1 MTISGRA
8 KSLVSPPA
16 ITTGGRAG
24 NDGGRLRAVIA
35 SQAIRDQIA
44 AQLWARGYPN
54 VCVSRS
60 NIEGRAM
67 APEPRRQ
74 S

>member
-1 MTISGRA
+1 MISNQA
-8 KSLVSPPA
+8 TSLVSLPA
-16 ITTGGRAG
+16 VPIGGRAV
-24 NDGGRLRAVIA
+24 NHVATLRPVIA
-35 SQAIRDQIA
+35 SPPIRDEIA

-54 VCVSRS
+54 VCLSRS
-60 NIEGRAM
+60 NIKGWAM

>member
-1 MTISGRA
+1 MISGQA
-8 KSLVSPPA
+8 TSLVSSRA
-16 ITTGGRAG
+16 IPTGGRAA
-24 NDGGRLRAVIA
+24 NDVATLRAVIA
-35 SQAIRDQIA
+35 SPPIRDEIA

-54 VCVSRS
+54 VCLSMG
-60 NIEGRAM
+60 NIKSWAM

>member
-1 MTISGRA
+1 VHIGGRVASDAA
-8 KSLVSPPA
+8 KLRAEIASPP
-16 ITTGGRAG
+16 
-24 NDGGRLRAVIA
+24 
-35 SQAIRDQIA
+35 IRDEIA

-54 VCVSRS
+54 VCLSRS
-60 NIEGRAM
+60 NIKSRAM

>member
-1 MTISGRA
+1 MISGQAMRLILSPAFDHGGRVIGDQATSRA
-8 KSLVSPPA
+8 AMASPP
-16 ITTGGRAG
+16 
-24 NDGGRLRAVIA
+24 
-35 SQAIRDQIA
+35 IRDEIA

-54 VCVSRS
+54 VCLSRS
-60 NIEGRAM
+60 NIESRAM

>member
-1 MTISGRA
+1 MISGQGT
-8 KSLVSPPA
+8 SLNLSPA
-16 ITTGGRAG
+16 FVTGGRFISDPA
-24 NDGGRLRAVIA
+24 LCAEMA
-35 SQAIRDQIA
+35 SPPIRDEIA

-54 VCVSRS
+54 VRLSRS
-60 NIEGRAM
+60 NIESRAM

>member
-1 MTISGRA
+1 MISGPA
-8 KSLVSPPA
+8 TSLIVSPA
-16 ITTGGRAG
+16 FTGGRAIS
-24 NDGGRLRAVIA
+24 DPATLRTEMA
-35 SQAIRDQIA
+35 SPPIRDEIA

-54 VCVSRS
+54 VRLSGS
-60 NIEGRAM
+60 NIESRTM

>member
-1 MTISGRA
+1 MISGQATR
-8 KSLVSPPA
+8 LILSPA
-16 ITTGGRAG
+16 FGTGGRVVSDQAT
-24 NDGGRLRAVIA
+24 LRAEMA
-35 SQAIRDQIA
+35 SPPIRDEIA

-54 VCVSRS
+54 VCLSRS
-60 NIEGRAM
+60 NIESRAM